1 MITVLCYKKCTTCQ
15 KAFKW
20 LDANGVEYKER
31 AIKEENPTYEELK
44 TWYEKSGLPL
54 KKFFNTSGMLYK
66 ELGLKLLSTDGML
79 VKRPL
84 VVGEKTVLT
93 GFSEKTWT
101 EQLLGKNSLE

>member
-20 LDANGVEYKER
+20 LDANGVEYKEH

-54 KKFFNTSGMLYK
+54 KNS
-66 ELGLKLLSTDGML
+66 STRAECSIRSWD
-79 VKRPL
+79 
-84 VVGEKTVLT
+84 
-93 GFSEKTWT
+93 
-101 EQLLGKNSLE
+101 

>member
-44 TWYEKSGLPL
+44 TWYEKNGRNAREASARSRRENGADRI
-54 KKFFNTSGMLYK
+54 F
-66 ELGLKLLSTDGML
+66 
-79 VKRPL
+79 
-84 VVGEKTVLT
+84 
-93 GFSEKTWT
+93 
-101 EQLLGKNSLE
+101 

>member
-54 KKFFNTSGMLYK
+54 K
-66 ELGLKLLSTDGML
+66 LLSTDGML

-101 EQLLGKNSLE
+101 EQLLGKNSLG